1 MMIIR
6 AFLGLLQFW
15 SPELT
20 RIENGNSQKNQ
31 VRNEKTLIYALT
43 RKKEGNAFLCNAKS
57 FLKYYHESLWVE
69 R

>member
-1 MMIIR
+1 M
-6 AFLGLLQFW
+6 
-15 SPELT
+15 LT